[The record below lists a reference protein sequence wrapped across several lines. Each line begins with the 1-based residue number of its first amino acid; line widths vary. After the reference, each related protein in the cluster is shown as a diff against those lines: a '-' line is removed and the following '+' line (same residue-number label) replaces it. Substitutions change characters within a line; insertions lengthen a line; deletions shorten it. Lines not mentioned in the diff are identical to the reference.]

1 MMGDEQHLDGNVAGG
16 LLRQIFVAEM
26 TTARVVC
33 AHCGQEGLMGEAAV
47 YASAMGMVVR
57 CAGCGEAL
65 IRAAQRPQD
74 VRVDFSGV
82 WLVRLRLPG

>member
-1 MMGDEQHLDGNVAGG
+1 MIGEEQRLDGNVAGG
-16 LLRQIFVAEM
+16 LLQQIFVAEM

-33 AHCGQEGLMGEAAV
+33 AHCGQEGLMGEATV
-47 YASAMGMVVR
+47 YASAMGTILR

-65 IRAAQRPQD
+65 IRAAQGPQD